1 MTTGWL
7 LSARRFIGVQG
18 MLGERHRERSAA
30 DTPRETPEPHRK
42 ESHAMTA
49 TAPKAPTAPGVRSWW
64 GIPFATAERYRRPVV
79 ADFDPDRPYDRK
91 GVVSVQ
97 PDSGDWLEADSGMGE
112 DCLNLNVWAPE
123 QPTGK
128 ALPVAV
134 YIHGGGFEYGANTQ
148 ITSNA
153 AGLAASGRVVS
164 VSVNYRLGA
173 LGALSLSQYGGRLA
187 EASNLGLQDII
198 AALAWVKQNIA
209 SFGGDPGQVTVFG
222 HSAGAYSTFGLLGA
236 SSADGLYRRLAG
248 FSAGPSRL
256 IPAWWAEELAE
267 RFVTELGVASNP
279 DKLIDLDTA
288 SLVAALH
295 KVTPTDLGVRG
306 GRDNQS
312 IGIVLDT
319 EQPGAVLHAHPL
331 EVLASGSHRDI
342 DLLLSTASNE
352 MGWWVANDLDR
363 FDPHTVDRVTDEF
376 AGWRI
381 PRSRAKKIVNTYD
394 QGSRTPA
401 EVRAALLTDYIFTLP
416 AARGALAHAAAGG
429 NAHLLA
435 IGPAEGAPAVHGT
448 EMYALVGQE
457 QPGRSPEQA
466 GRDTRIRD
474 IVLDFVTGE
483 QTRLW
488 PAVTDRPTSGSVGN
502 PPYEPSAHYQAV
514 LDLFENIAR
523 P

>member
-1 MTTGWL
+1 
-7 LSARRFIGVQG
+7 
-18 MLGERHRERSAA
+18 
-30 DTPRETPEPHRK
+30 
-42 ESHAMTA
+42 MTA
-49 TAPKAPTAPGVRSWW
+49 TAPTAPTAPGVRSWW
-64 GIPFATAERYRRPVV
+64 GIPYATAERYRRPVL

-91 GVVSVQ
+91 GVAPVQ
-97 PDSGDWLEADSGMGE
+97 PDSGDWLEADSGTGE
-112 DCLNLNVWAPE
+112 DCLNLNVWAPA
-123 QPTGK
+123 QPAGK

-134 YIHGGGFEYGANTQ
+134 YLFGGGFEFGANTQ

-173 LGALSLSQYGGRLA
+173 LGAVSLSQYGGRLA
-187 EASNLGLQDII
+187 EASNLGLQDVI
-198 AALAWVKQNIA
+198 AALTWIKQNIA

-236 SSADGLYRRLAG
+236 SCADGLYRRLAG

-256 IPAWWAEELAE
+256 IPAWWAEELAD
-267 RFVTELGVASNP
+267 RFVTELRVAGNP
-279 DKLIDLDTA
+279 DKLVDLDTA
-288 SLVAALH
+288 SLVTALH
-295 KVTPTDLGVRG
+295 QVCPADLGVRG

-312 IGIVLDT
+312 IGIVLDID
-319 EQPGAVLHAHPL
+319 QPGAVLHAHPL
-331 EVLASGSHRDI
+331 DVLASGSHLDI

-363 FDPHTVDRVTDEF
+363 FDPHTVDRITGEV

-381 PRSRAKKIVNTYD
+381 PRSRAKKIVNTYN

-429 NAHLLA
+429 NAHLLL

-448 EMYALVGQE
+448 ELYALVGQE

-466 GRDTRIRD
+466 GRDTHIRD
-474 IVLDFVTGE
+474 IVLDFATGE

-488 PAVTDRPTSGSVGN
+488 PAVTDRPTSESIGN
-502 PPYEPSAHYQAV
+502 PPHEPSAHYRAV

>member
-1 MTTGWL
+1 
-7 LSARRFIGVQG
+7 
-18 MLGERHRERSAA
+18 
-30 DTPRETPEPHRK
+30 
-42 ESHAMTA
+42 MTA
-49 TAPKAPTAPGVRSWW
+49 TAPKAPTAPRVRSWW
-64 GIPFATAERYRRPVV
+64 GIPYATAERYRRPVV
-79 ADFDPDRPYDRK
+79 ADFDPNRPYDRK

-123 QPTGK
+123 QPAGT

-153 AGLAASGRVVS
+153 SGLAASGRVVG

-187 EASNLGLQDII
+187 EASNLCLQDVI
-198 AALAWVKQNIA
+198 AALTWIKRNITH
-209 SFGGDPGQVTVFG
+209 FGGDPDNVTVYG
-222 HSAGAYSTFGLLGA
+222 HSGGAYATFGLLGA
-236 SSADGLYRRLAG
+236 ASACGLYRRLAG

-256 IPAWWAEELAE
+256 QPAWWAEELAH
-267 RFVTELGVASNP
+267 RFVTELGVADNP
-279 DKLIDLDTA
+279 EKLLDLDTA

-306 GRDNQS
+306 GMDS
-312 IGIVLDT
+312 KSLGVVLDAG
-319 EQPGAVLHAHPL
+319 QPGAVLHAHPMD
-331 EVLASGSHRDI
+331 ELASGAHRDV
-342 DLLLSTASNE
+342 DVLLSMASDD

-363 FDPHTVDRVTDEF
+363 FDPHTVDRIVDEV

-381 PRSRAKKIVNTYD
+381 PRSRAKKIVDAYD
-394 QGSRTPA
+394 QGGRTPA
-401 EVRAALLTDYIFTLP
+401 EVRAALLSDYIFGLP
-416 AARGALAHAAAGG
+416 AARGALAHTAAGG
-429 NAHLLA
+429 NAHLLL

-457 QPGRSPEQA
+457 RPGRSAEQA
-466 GRDTRIRD
+466 ERDKRIRD
-474 IVLDFVTGE
+474 IVLDFATGE
-483 QTRLW
+483 QPRRW
-488 PAVTDRPTSGSVGN
+488 PAVTNRPTAESVGN
-502 PPYEPSAHYQAV
+502 PPFEATTHYQQA
-514 LDLFENIAR
+514 LDLWEGIDR